1 MGYELEV
8 RPASNHLAIDPDA
21 GVSELERRWLL
32 ANERL
37 ADALARYTSLRGQL
51 TAGDPAWIAAQ
62 LQLAWARQ
70 RCHEAGDA
78 FGVNGFQNTLR
89 QFQVRPC
96 ESHG

>member
-8 RPASNHLAIDPDA
+8 RPASNDSAIDPDV

-70 RCHEAGDA
+70 RCHEAGDEY
-78 FGVNGFQNTLR
+78 GVNGFQNTLR
-89 QFQVRPC
+89 QFHVRRSDAHP
-96 ESHG
+96 